1 MLNKTSGVN
10 PILIKKAY
18 AAAEEIKKK
27 KAKPVKKK

>member
-1 MLNKTSGVN
+1 MLSKTSGVN

>member
-1 MLNKTSGVN
+1 MMNKKSGID
-10 PILIKKAY
+10 PKLIKKAY

>member
-1 MLNKTSGVN
+1 MNKKSGVD

-27 KAKPVKKK
+27 KAKPGKKK

>member
-1 MLNKTSGVN
+1 MLNKTTGVN